1 MHSALSPAC
10 IPSPPCPH
18 IHSALHASPPLPP
31 HPLSPACSCIQ
42 MRYGAIGRTINLPFH
57 PCAANTYPDALRLHR
72 MVGLRSARLRLCFRA
87 KVSRP
92 VSLDNGLD
100 MAEEVRRRPLVNPE
114 LSILNGSPQILPRS
128 AGQDVPAA
136 DFPNL
141 PFP

>member
-1 MHSALSPAC
+1 
-10 IPSPPCPH
+10 
-18 IHSALHASPPLPP
+18 
-31 HPLSPACSCIQ
+31 
-42 MRYGAIGRTINLPFH
+42 
-57 PCAANTYPDALRLHR
+57 